1 LSNYKATQ
9 RFNLVDLGAFL
20 LAGPIGLAV
29 TKGYDYSKVV
39 SSSGGS
45 SQVQAFISEWHVERG
60 VAQAKDVA
68 MSTKANRLALKGN
81 LDFVNDSFQD
91 VTVAV
96 INKRGCATLEQK
108 VHGSFAHPD
117 VGKPNVVTS
126 IAGPAV
132 HLLKKAERLLGA
144 EQHCEVWYSGALPA
158 PE

>member
-1 LSNYKATQ
+1 
-9 RFNLVDLGAFL
+9 
-20 LAGPIGLAV
+20 
-29 TKGYDYSKVV
+29 
-39 SSSGGS
+39 
-45 SQVQAFISEWHVERG
+45 
-60 VAQAKDVA
+60 

-81 LDFVNDSFQD
+81 LDFVDDSFQD

-117 VGKPNVVTS
+117 VEKPNVVTS

-144 EQHCEVWYSGALPA
+144 EQHCEVWYTGALPA
-158 PE
+158 PQ